1 MRRPGIR
8 HRERTGLLSERERG
22 VLRRYRGRGHPA
34 MSPRPG
40 READGAHGVG
50 GGSGSGG
57 FSRRNDHRRCRKAL
71 QCPLA
76 GRPDQRLRPRR
87 QDRGSHSLPANN
99 VTSCAFGGEDG
110 SLLFVTGAALEDGA
124 GPEAP
129 HGDVFVLSGGAKG
142 RPEPAFDPAL
152 LGERGTRT
160 PSMGKEHSAIAPPP
174 MRAAPSPPGASP

>member
-1 MRRPGIR
+1 MG
-8 HRERTGLLSERERG
+8 RTVFAEVPEAAG
-22 VLRRYRGRGHPA
+22 
-34 MSPRPG
+34 SPHG
-40 READGAHGVG
+40 MTTDGA
-50 GGSGSGG
+50 
-57 FSRRNDHRRCRKAL
+57 
-71 QCPLA
+71 
-76 GRPDQRLRPRR
+76 GRLYSAHWQGARISVYDPDGRIVEVIP
-87 QDRGSHSLPANN
+87 LPANN
-99 VTSCAFGGEDG
+99 VTSCAFGGGDG

-160 PSMGKEHSAIAPPP
+160 PSMGKERSAIDAPP